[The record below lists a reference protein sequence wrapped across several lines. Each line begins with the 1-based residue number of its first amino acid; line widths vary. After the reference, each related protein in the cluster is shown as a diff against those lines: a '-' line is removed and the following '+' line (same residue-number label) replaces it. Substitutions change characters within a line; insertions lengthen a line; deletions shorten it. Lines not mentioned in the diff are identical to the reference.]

1 MNIGRI
7 NLFRFFLLAAIVIFI
22 QFDILKP
29 TLEIGLTPDDWGFI
43 FSYKLLG
50 PYPWSKIAEVWTERG
65 PYTTVPLFYTGF
77 INSIVGFDYQK
88 LQIISIFFKTLA
100 TLVLFPLVWVVFKN
114 RLLAILAT
122 FLFVMSYPS
131 AGALETAVEPT
142 EYLGM
147 FLMGLF
153 LITYFF
159 IVKRNLLSWKWLSLA
174 IIMLIFTTLMSIM
187 RSYPLLVLIPLI
199 EIYLLIQ
206 TPSIVRLKAAFLRLL
221 FLSSPFLLITAYRPS
236 VILSYIS
243 VMPTVLLKVLE
254 GNWHLALTPLQGV
267 GYTLPFS
274 AHWGIFGLVRISSLK
289 DYLSFVLGG
298 PTIIFGLIILF
309 LSFVT
314 SKKPWRFFLLTFCL
328 NFILETLIYFIATH
342 YLNIPVG
349 LRMSFDS
356 SRIYS
361 TFFGLFIL
369 VLAFGYWI
377 EWRIQSE
384 KNNLLLA
391 LWLGPAVSFVFI
403 CLTWVLAGVNLGFGQ
418 GAHDHYLMIPS
429 AGMSIFIAGLLV
441 LIYKKLANK
450 KSIILQGISIGVI
463 IITLVAFYLLSKN
476 LIRSY
481 FNHVNENGRAAKGQQ
496 LIQDR
501 FREKIKNID
510 PTKPALFYFDTSQ
523 LSRDRPFY
531 TEGLLSIFPF
541 FMHIQGN
548 NLVDGCVEVFYDT
561 KQKLLDLIKTKDGE
575 KGFVYRSLC
584 VENGTGG
591 YREMFYKPENF
602 YAFKIKNKD
611 FIDIKEETLKEL
623 GF

>member
-1 MNIGRI
+1 MNIGRNHLLI
-7 NLFRFFLLAAIVIFI
+7 FLLLTAVVIVI

-50 PYPWSKIAEVWTERG
+50 PHPWSKITEVWAQQG

-77 INSIVGFDYQK
+77 INSIVGFDYLK
-88 LQIISIFFKTLA
+88 LQIVSIVFKILA
-100 TLVLFPLVWVVFKN
+100 TLVLFPLILIIFKN
-114 RLLAILAT
+114 RLLAVLVT
-122 FLFVMSYPS
+122 FLFAISYP
-131 AGALETAVEPT
+131 ATGALETAVEPT

-153 LITYFF
+153 LIIYFL
-159 IVKRNLLSWKWLSLA
+159 IIQRNLLSFKWLSLA
-174 IIMLIFTTLMSIM
+174 AIMLMFTVLMSVM

-199 EIYLLIQ
+199 EIYLLSK
-206 TPSIVRLKAAFLRLL
+206 TSFIVGLKTFLLRLF
-221 FLSSPFLLITAYRPS
+221 FLYSPFLLVTFYKPG

-243 VMPTVLLKVLE
+243 IIPTVLLRVSA
-254 GNWHLALTPLQGV
+254 GNWHLLLTTLQGI

-274 AHWGIFGLVRISSLK
+274 AHWGIFGLVSVNSMN
-289 DYLSFVLGG
+289 DYLSFMLGG

-328 NFILETLIYFIATH
+328 NFLLEILIFFIATH
-342 YLNIPVG
+342 YLTIPVA
-349 LRMSFDS
+349 LRMNFDAP
-356 SRIYS
+356 RIYS

-369 VLAFGYWI
+369 VLAFMYWN
-377 EWRIQSE
+377 EWRIQNK

-391 LWLGPAVSFVFI
+391 LWVGPATSLLFI
-403 CLTWVLAGVNLGFGQ
+403 VLTWMLANETLGFG
-418 GAHDHYLMIPS
+418 GAQDHYLMIPTVGS
-429 AGMSIFIAGLLV
+429 SIFIGSLLILVYEKAKQTGLRWFKNMILSLIIIV
-441 LIYKKLANK
+441 LI
-450 KSIILQGISIGVI
+450 
-463 IITLVAFYLLSKN
+463 TFYLLNRS
-476 LIRSY
+476 LIYSY
-481 FNHVNENGRAAKGQQ
+481 FNHANANGRAAAGQNF
-496 LIQDR
+496 IQEK
-501 FREKIKNID
+501 FKEKIKD
-510 PTKPALFYFDTSQ
+510 VSLRPATLFYFDTSQ
-523 LSRDRPFY
+523 LSGDGPFY

-548 NLVDGCVEVFYDT
+548 HLVDGCVEVFYDT
-561 KQKLLDLIKTKDGE
+561 KQKLSALIKTKKSR

-584 VENGTGG
+584 VDNGTGG

-602 YAFKIKNKD
+602 YAFRIKDKD
-611 FIDIKEETLKEL
+611 FIDIKEEVLKEL